1 MIHVSQANLESEKLV
16 YNKYF
21 AISQNTPKGTQLY
34 IHQNPT
40 FENQKLFIFDF
51 IWTIVKPNEGRKIP
65 LHKDDWTWLR
75 SSVPIILLEISKK
88 YQIVFLVDINPHQKF
103 MIDMIKNVCFILE
116 LNIIVLIANQ
126 KKYHKPNILLFESVF
141 SSFNKSE
148 SCVIA
153 NIGGSRILEGVDK
166 DLASN
171 IDVEFKTPEDIFP
184 FDEIKEIKGDY
195 EDKMNKEIVIMVG
208 MPGSGKSTFCQNN
221 LSNYHLISGDTY
233 KTQKKMI
240 EQAEKY
246 IKTKSVI
253 FDGTNGTIQK
263 RKLYVDFAKN
273 NHLYVKCIWI
283 NRPVEMAFE
292 QIKRRK
298 VEGGH
303 YIPQRILTDYSEKF
317 EIPTEEEGFQLF
329 EV

>member
-1 MIHVSQANLESEKLV
+1 MNV
-16 YNKYF
+16 
-21 AISQNTPKGTQLY
+21 PKGTQLY

-40 FENQKLFIFDF
+40 FKNQKLYIFDF
-51 IWTIVKPNEGRKIP
+51 IWTIVKPKEGRKIP
-65 LHKDDWTWLR
+65 LHKDDWMWLR
-75 SSVPIILLEISKK
+75 SSVPIILQEISKK
-88 YQIVFLVDINPHQKF
+88 YQIVFLVDISPHQKF
-103 MIDMIKNVCFILE
+103 MIDMIQNVCFLLE

-126 KKYHKPNILLFESVF
+126 KNYHKPNTALFESVF
-141 SSFNKSE
+141 SSVDTSE
-148 SCVIA
+148 SYVIA

-166 DLASN
+166 DFASN
-171 IDVEFKTPEDIFP
+171 IGVEFKTPEDIFP
-184 FDEIKEIKGDY
+184 FDEIKEIKGIY
-195 EDKMNKEIVIMVG
+195 EDKINKEIVIMVG

-221 LSNYHLISGDTY
+221 LTNYHLICGDTY
-233 KTQKKMI
+233 KTQQKMI
-240 EQAEKY
+240 QQAEKY

-273 NHLYVKCIWI
+273 NHLHVKCIWI
-283 NRPVEMAFE
+283 NRPVEMAYE

-317 EIPTEEEGFQLF
+317 EIPSEEEGFQLF